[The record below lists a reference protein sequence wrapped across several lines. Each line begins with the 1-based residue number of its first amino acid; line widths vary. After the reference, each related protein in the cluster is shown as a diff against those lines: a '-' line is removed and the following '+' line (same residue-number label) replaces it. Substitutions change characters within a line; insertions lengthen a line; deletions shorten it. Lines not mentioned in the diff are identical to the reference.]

1 MKKLTK
7 MFWKF
12 YADERAMN
20 MVEYALIGI
29 LVALAAILAFTDL
42 GAKIV
47 SAVFRVGDSL
57 R

>member
-1 MKKLTK
+1 MEKLTE
-7 MFWKF
+7 MFWRF

-47 SAVFRVGDSL
+47 SAVFRVGNSL
-57 R
+57 H

>member
-1 MKKLTK
+1 
-7 MFWKF
+7 
-12 YADERAMN
+12 

-47 SAVFRVGDSL
+47 SAVFRVGNSL